1 MPPHVFGHW
10 GLDCQAT
17 NHGLS
22 LCANRIDSQTL
33 ISTVVILLDE
43 IFLILKQSNID
54 PRRQKAWK
62 QIVLLPKGHCF
73 KPPCFQALFN
83 WSRNVSNN
91 SSLCFSRVFLR
102 AGVQVHALR
111 CRPRFPVNVST
122 RLISRVG
129 VHIRPTESPCNLRVF
144 RNLRVKTVEVPP
156 SCFFF
161 SRWRDMPHHL
171 R

>member
-1 MPPHVFGHW
+1 MYLGIGDWIAKPQTMVWVFAQIELVHRHW
-10 GLDCQAT
+10 
-17 NHGLS
+17 
-22 LCANRIDSQTL
+22 I
-33 ISTVVILLDE
+33 VILLDE
-43 IFLILKQSNID
+43 IFLILKQSNLD

-144 RNLRVKTVEVPP
+144 RNLRVKTVKVLP

-161 SRWRDMPHHL
+161 SHWRDMQHHL
-171 R
+171 Q